1 MHTDAIDGIDRH
13 LSTRARERTDD
24 DTHSTSVCDTHRS
37 IMAPMTQTTFSVPV
51 DRYAR

>member
-1 MHTDAIDGIDRH
+1 

-24 DTHSTSVCDTHRS
+24 DTRSTSVCDTHRS
-37 IMAPMTQTTFSVPV
+37 IMAPMTQTFSVPV